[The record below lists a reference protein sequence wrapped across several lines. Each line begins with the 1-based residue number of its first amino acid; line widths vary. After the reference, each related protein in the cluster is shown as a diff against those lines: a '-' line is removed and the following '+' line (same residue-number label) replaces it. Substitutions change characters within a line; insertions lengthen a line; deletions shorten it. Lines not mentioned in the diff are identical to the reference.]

1 MDFVQK
7 EMQTENVEYSEV
19 RVFRGNRRVDGGW
32 VKTALVNELVD
43 FIRKE
48 WKEIFPN
55 AKLKFYVQHY
65 GKEVAGGNILEYV
78 KK

>member
-1 MDFVQK
+1 MEFVQK
-7 EMQTENVEYSEV
+7 EMKVENVEYSEV
-19 RVFRGNRRVDGGW
+19 RVFRGNNRVDGGW

-48 WKEIFPN
+48 WKEILPK
-55 AKLKFYVQHY
+55 AKLEFYVQHY
-65 GKEVAGGNILEYV
+65 GKQVAGGSILEYV